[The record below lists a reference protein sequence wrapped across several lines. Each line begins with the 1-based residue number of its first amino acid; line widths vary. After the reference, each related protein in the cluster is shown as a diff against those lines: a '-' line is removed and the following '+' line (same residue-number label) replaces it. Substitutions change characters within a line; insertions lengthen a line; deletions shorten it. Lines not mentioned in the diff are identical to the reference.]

1 MGGGLSSLPIT
12 QSNTLTV
19 SNSLV
24 FRRVIIKFNLYL
36 STLMSQS
43 LTLELSEQVFVA
55 IQRQAQVIGIS
66 PAQLAATLLERQFPQ
81 AFQLFLDNAEK
92 NSARVRFEHHFGTL
106 TLGDS
111 TDLDNE
117 SIDADLVREYTSTYE
132 GE

>member
-1 MGGGLSSLPIT
+1 M
-12 QSNTLTV
+12 N
-19 SNSLV
+19 
-24 FRRVIIKFNLYL
+24 
-36 STLMSQS
+36 QS

-81 AFQLFLDNAEK
+81 AFKLFLDDAEK
-92 NSARVRFEHHFGTL
+92 NAARVRFERHCGTL
-106 TLGDS
+106 ALGDS

-117 SIDADLVREYTSTYE
+117 SIDADLAREYASTHE

>member
-1 MGGGLSSLPIT
+1 M
-12 QSNTLTV
+12 N
-19 SNSLV
+19 
-24 FRRVIIKFNLYL
+24 
-36 STLMSQS
+36 QS

-81 AFQLFLDNAEK
+81 AFKLFLDDAEK
-92 NSARVRFEHHFGTL
+92 NAARARFERHFGTL
-106 TLGDS
+106 ALGDS

-117 SIDADLVREYTSTYE
+117 SIDADLAREYASTHE